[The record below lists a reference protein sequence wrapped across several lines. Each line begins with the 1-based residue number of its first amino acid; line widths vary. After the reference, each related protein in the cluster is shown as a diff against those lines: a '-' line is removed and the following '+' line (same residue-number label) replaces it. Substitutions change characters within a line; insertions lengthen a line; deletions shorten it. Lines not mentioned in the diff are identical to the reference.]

1 MEECDAL
8 CTRLAIMVKGKFVC
22 LGSPQ
27 HLKNKFGNVYILKAK
42 IKVDT
47 DDNKLEEFKE
57 FIERVFPGSELKHEN
72 QGILSYYIPSKDNSW
87 GKVFGVLEEAKE
99 EFNLEDYSIS
109 QITLEQVFL
118 TFANPENIVDD

>member
-1 MEECDAL
+1 
-8 CTRLAIMVKGKFVC
+8 MVKGKFVC

-57 FIERVFPGSELKHEN
+57 FIERVFPGKL
-72 QGILSYYIPSKDNSW
+72 GWLC
-87 GKVFGVLEEAKE
+87 
-99 EFNLEDYSIS
+99 
-109 QITLEQVFL
+109 
-118 TFANPENIVDD
+118 